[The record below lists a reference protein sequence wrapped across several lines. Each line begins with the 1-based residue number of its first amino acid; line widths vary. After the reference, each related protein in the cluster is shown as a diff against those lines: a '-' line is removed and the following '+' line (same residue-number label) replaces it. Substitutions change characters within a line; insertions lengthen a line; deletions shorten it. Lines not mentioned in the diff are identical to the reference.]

1 MELWWRPEGDGSGV
15 GKPGWAQMEADQQCR
30 PGMMRTHS
38 HCNVPELLPMKT
50 SGRTRQ
56 LPYFQRQME
65 TRVTHQFVHSYVVHG
80 SVQQFIHRNQFHP
93 LSVLSC
99 AFVSLEAWTL
109 LSTPRWVTSGTKIRQ
124 TVINRPSECSREFS
138 TSTSLKGKPPFLLL
152 LLNKES
158 WFFFFSPLF
167 WRFSF
172 EVCWRLE
179 VKFVFLVSE
188 VVCRWRLNK
197 ALLCRR
203 WFSHF
208 FLKRCKKPK
217 PNRPKD
223 VWNQV

>member
-1 MELWWRPEGDGSGV
+1 MDLVWVSRVGPRWRQINNVVQGWWGLILTVTFQNCSQWRHLEEHVSY
-15 GKPGWAQMEADQQCR
+15 
-30 PGMMRTHS
+30 
-38 HCNVPELLPMKT
+38 LT
-50 SGRTRQ
+50 SKGRWR
-56 LPYFQRQME
+56 
-65 TRVTHQFVHSYVVHG
+65 HQFVHSYVVHG

-124 TVINRPSECSREFS
+124 TVINRPSECSRKFS
-138 TSTSLKGKPPFLLL
+138 TSTSLKDKPPFLLL

-158 WFFFFSPLF
+158 WFFFSPLF

-203 WFSHF
+203 LFSHF

>member
-1 MELWWRPEGDGSGV
+1 MELWWWPEGDGSGV

-138 TSTSLKGKPPFLLL
+138 TITSLKGKPPFLLP

-158 WFFFFSPLF
+158 WFFFFPLF
-167 WRFSF
+167 FG
-172 EVCWRLE
+172 
-179 VKFVFLVSE
+179 VFLLKFADAW
-188 VVCRWRLNK
+188 RWSLFSWF
-197 ALLCRR
+197 LR
-203 WFSHF
+203 WFVG
-208 FLKRCKKPK
+208 
-217 PNRPKD
+217 D
-223 VWNQV
+223 G